1 MNAYETVII
10 IDPATDDAG
19 IEREIEKL
27 SSTIKS
33 HSGEIVNV
41 SRWGKR
47 KMSYSINNRN
57 EGYYV
62 CLQFNSTSAAPK
74 ELDRQL
80 RLDESVIR
88 HLIIRGHIQ
97 EALPVGAVATP
108 AATTAPVAEA
118 AAPAA
123 AAGKPEATPQ
133 A

>member
-1 MNAYETVII
+1 LNAYETVII

-19 IEREIEKL
+19 IEREIVKV
-27 SSTIKS
+27 SNTIKS

-47 KMSYSINNRN
+47 KMSYAINNRN

-62 CLQFNSTSAAPK
+62 CLQFNSPSAAPK

-97 EALPVGAVATP
+97 ENV
-108 AATTAPVAEA
+108 PVAAPA

-123 AAGKPEATPQ
+123 AEAPEKKEAAAGA
-133 A
+133 

>member
-19 IEREIEKL
+19 IERQIEKV
-27 SSTIKS
+27 SATIKS

-47 KMSYSINNRN
+47 KMSYPINNRS

-62 CLQFNSTSAAPK
+62 CLQFTSTSAAPK
-74 ELDRQL
+74 ELDRML
-80 RLDESVIR
+80 RLDESIIR
-88 HLIIRGHIQ
+88 HLVIRGHIQ
-97 EALPVGAVATP
+97 ENIPVAAVTAPATGAVP
-108 AATTAPVAEA
+108 AADA
-118 AAPAA
+118 AAPAPADKKEA
-123 AAGKPEATPQ
+123 AAQ

>member
-19 IEREIEKL
+19 IERAIEKV
-27 SSTIKS
+27 SGTIAS

-41 SRWGKR
+41 ARWGKR
-47 KMSYSINNRN
+47 KMSYRINNRQ

-62 CLQFNSTSAAPK
+62 CLQFNSPSAAPK
-74 ELDRQL
+74 ELDRML

-97 EALPVGAVATP
+97 ENAPAPAVEALAPDAAVKK
-108 AATTAPVAEA
+108 EA
-118 AAPAA
+118 AAVWLP
-123 AAGKPEATPQ
+123 PII
-133 A
+133 